1 MDITAAF
8 VKEQSVTFA
17 VVMVKPY
24 VVNSVGQAQDFMR
37 SLRSI
42 RDFQYIPLVLAAQNG
57 GQIQY
62 RGRDDI
68 VRFLSNVPFSALPWA
83 TYRI

>member
-42 RDFQYIPLVLAAQNG
+42 RDFQYIPLVLAAQME
-57 GQIQY
+57 
-62 RGRDDI
+62 GRYNI
-68 VRFLSNVPFSALPWA
+68 EEGTIL
-83 TYRI
+83 